1 MKLTINGKKITAND
15 GDTILDAALGNGIYI
30 PNLCYDKRLR
40 PYGGCRLCVVE
51 VEGQARLF
59 AACSSP
65 AQDGMVIE
73 TDTPKLNKL
82 RETVIELL
90 LVHHPLDCP
99 ECDKAGECDLQD
111 LAYQYGK
118 TGARF
123 KRHRKETESDV
134 RGPLI
139 ELTSRRCILCG
150 KCVRICKEH
159 QGRGALG
166 LIGRGFPTVVQPA
179 FGEILECDF
188 CGQCLDACPTGAI
201 LSKPYKYTSRS
212 WFLEERDTICP
223 FCGVGCTVTIGLR
236 EGRILRS
243 RGQEG
248 KGVNDGNLCGRGR
261 FGTDYIYN
269 EKRLTTPLIKQ
280 GDEFNSVSWED
291 ALTYISDKFKEIME
305 KHGPDQIGAVGSP
318 RCTNED
324 NYTLQ
329 KFVRNVIGSGN
340 IGSSAAFG
348 YARVQRAWN
357 RTFGRGSHPIDLMSP
372 LGKDLIFILESDIS
386 VTHPIFGLNILQ
398 AAREGSRLIVADARD
413 TKLTRHSS
421 QRMRVKDGTGV
432 ALLNG
437 IINVIINRGLHKE
450 DNISTIPNYSSF
462 VESINDYTPEKVAA
476 ITGISAEEIT
486 SVAETIVNAQN
497 RLLCFSVSS
506 TENTKGQDTVF
517 AASNLINLLG
527 DEPEALQIP
536 AEYSNT
542 FGMYQVGGK
551 PANPPEDRG
560 ILDMLYNENLKMN
573 ALYVMGEDPVT
584 TFPDTSAVINRL
596 TSLDFLVVQDIFMT
610 ETAKLAHVVLPA
622 SSWSEKDGTF
632 TNSEGKEQKV
642 YKLVDP
648 SGQAMPDW
656 MIIKNLALTMEKE
669 LGMRNIDEIRSEI
682 KGTIPDM
689 ESSPVSR
696 SFQPVSYN
704 NGTDPDPAYP
714 FNLVIRDVMVHSG
727 SMSTSS
733 ESLDL
738 VLSEALLEINEEDA
752 EKLGIADNCHIKIT
766 SPRGSIFLKTRTSE
780 EVPEGTVFV
789 PAHFPHSK
797 INTLTSI
804 TSGGEHRRTMVKV
817 EKA

>member
-1 MKLTINGKKITAND
+1 MNLTINGKKITAQD
-15 GDTILDAALGNGIYI
+15 GDTILDAALTNDIYI

-59 AACSSP
+59 AACSTP
-65 AQDGMVIE
+65 AQDGMVVQ

-118 TGARF
+118 TDARF
-123 KRHRKETESDV
+123 KRHRKETGSDV

-139 ELTSRRCILCG
+139 ELASRRCILCG
-150 KCVRICKEH
+150 KCVRICREH
-159 QGRGALG
+159 QGRAALG

-212 WFLEERDTICP
+212 WFLEEKETICP
-223 FCGVGCTVTIGLR
+223 FCGVGCTLTLGLR

-243 RGQEG
+243 RGREG

-269 EKRLTTPLIKQ
+269 EKRLTTPLIKENN
-280 GDEFNSVSWED
+280 EFQAVSWED
-291 ALTYISDKFKEIME
+291 ALTYISGRLKELIA
-305 KHGPDQIGAVGSP
+305 KNGPEQIGVIGSP

-324 NYTLQ
+324 NYMLQ
-329 KFVRNVIGSGN
+329 KFIRTVVGSGN

-357 RTFGRGSHPIDLMSP
+357 SAFGNGGHSIDLTSP
-372 LGKDLIFILESDIS
+372 LGKDVIFILESDIS
-386 VTHPIFGLNILQ
+386 VTHPVFGLNILQ
-398 AAREGSRLIVADARD
+398 AAREGSHLIVADARD

-421 QRMRVKDGTGV
+421 TRLKVKDGTGV

-437 IINVIINRGLHKE
+437 IMHVIINRGLHKE
-450 DNISTIPNYSSF
+450 DSVSNIANYQSF
-462 VESINDYTPEKVAA
+462 LDSLRDAAPEKTAE

-486 SVAETIVNAQN
+486 SLAETIVKADS
-497 RLLCFSVSS
+497 RLICFSVSA
-506 TENTKGQDTVF
+506 TENTKGKDTVL
-517 AASNLINLLG
+517 AAANLVNLLG
-527 DEPEALQIP
+527 DGPETLQIP
-536 AEYSNT
+536 AEHANT
-542 FGMYQVGGK
+542 FGMYKVGGK
-551 PANPPEDRG
+551 PDNPPEDRG
-560 ILDMLYNENLKMN
+560 ILDMLYNENLKISS
-573 ALYVMGEDPVT
+573 LYIMGEDPVT
-584 TFPDTSAVINRL
+584 TFPDSSTVLKRL
-596 TSLDFLVVQDIFMT
+596 QSLDLLVVQDIFMT
-610 ETAKLAHVVLPA
+610 ETAKLADVVLPA
-622 SSWSEKDGTF
+622 SSWSEKEGTF
-632 TNSEGKEQKV
+632 TNSEGRDQKV
-642 YKLVDP
+642 YKLVEP

-656 MIIKNLALTMEKE
+656 MIIKNLALAMEKE
-669 LGMRNIDEIRSEI
+669 LGVRNIDEIRKEI
-682 KGTIPDM
+682 RESIPDPD
-689 ESSPVSR
+689 SSALNR
-696 SFQPVSYN
+696 AFQSVTYT
-704 NGTDPDPAYP
+704 NGAVPDPEYP

-738 VLSEALLEINEEDA
+738 VISEALLEINEEDA
-752 EKLGIADNCHIKIT
+752 EKMDILNNSHVKIT
-766 SPRGSIFLKTRTSE
+766 SPRGSIFLKTKISA
-780 EVPEGTVFV
+780 EVPVGTVFV

-804 TSGGEHRRTMVKV
+804 TSGGEPMRTQVNV